1 MSGSTIAD
9 ILLEA
14 GRQAAD
20 ARRASG
26 SILGQ
31 AVSNIGQLPGQVIA
45 EKRQNDL
52 AAAKSADDAQERTLR
67 GAQIKDIQ
75 DAQGKRTK
83 LDQVWASGL
92 INEDGSINLA
102 KARTATQAQGVPD
115 AYPDFEEM
123 ARKWDKGQTDLAQSK
138 AKAAEANLQLEDLTK
153 EHLGSS
159 GLDIQNH
166 GNDPHYFAV
175 FVAKH
180 ATPKDGL
187 LDPNDAETLLQ
198 NAQTPEAVKQITD
211 GWIKNAPSYAR
222 SHTPAALTEQKLKDA
237 QLLEAQQKTLGTVP
251 ETPAQKSERQN
262 REAMLTFT
270 KMREEEAHRHNLA
283 TEQAANPYGV
293 GTGTSP
299 AGGGAPAVAGPTG
312 DAFLKTLDPGTAE
325 EVKAYAEG
333 RRPFPTGMSQ
343 SKLQPLIKLVGQ
355 YDPTFDAANFNA
367 RSKARQDFTSG
378 ASAKQITALNTVL
391 GHLDD
396 LSEKGG
402 ALGNTSL
409 PSYNAIKNWLKTQS
423 GSQDVTNFNTVR
435 KGVTDE
441 LTRVWRQAG
450 GSESDIKTWA
460 ESLNSAQSPEQLTGA
475 FTTIAGMIGSRLDA
489 LQNQKDQGF
498 GQLGKDI
505 QIITP
510 KSRAIM
516 DKLTGQSAPSGVPTV
531 GSTFQGAKV
540 LKVEKVK

>member
-123 ARKWDKGQTDLAQSK
+123 ARKWDKGQTDLAESK

-211 GWIKNAPSYAR
+211 GWIQNSPSYAR

-251 ETPAQKSERQN
+251 ETPAQKSERMN
-262 REAMLTFT
+262 REAMLTFE
-270 KMREEEAHRHNLA
+270 KMRIEESKRHNLA
-283 TEQAANPYGV
+283 TEQAANPFGV
-293 GTGTSP
+293 SAPSGAGTP
-299 AGGGAPAVAGPTG
+299 ATTGPTG

-333 RRPFPTGMSQ
+333 RRPFPTGMSMAR
-343 SKLQPLIKLVGQ
+343 LQPLIKLVGQ
-355 YDPTFDAANFNA
+355 YDPTFDAANYNA
-367 RSKARQDFTSG
+367 RNKARSDFQSPSG
-378 ASAKQITALNTVL
+378 TGGKTINALNTAL
-391 GHLDD
+391 QHAGKLSDLIETLDN
-396 LSEKGG
+396 SEYP
-402 ALGNTSL
+402 L
-409 PSYNAIKNWLKTQS
+409 YNAVANPIRSASGKTEVTNYQAVAPQLAKEIERAWRGSGGSQADIQELISSIGKNMGKQQQREALSNFVDLVKGKLDATEQQRDNVMGAAGKTIPILFEQNKAMIDKIEQRAS
-423 GSQDVTNFNTVR
+423 GS
-435 KGVTDE
+435 
-441 LTRVWRQAG
+441 A
-450 GSESDIKTWA
+450 
-460 ESLNSAQSPEQLTGA
+460 AQPVGRYNPATGK
-475 FTTIAGMIGSRLDA
+475 IENGR
-489 LQNQKDQGF
+489 
-498 GQLGKDI
+498 
-505 QIITP
+505 
-510 KSRAIM
+510 
-516 DKLTGQSAPSGVPTV
+516 
-531 GSTFQGAKV
+531 
-540 LKVEKVK
+540 